1 MDGPIKRKKVAACA
15 EVITSQQ
22 VLEKLAKEREEKENE
37 NKKIKKNKPKM
48 KTNKLQQAKRK
59 CSFSDSDSEEAMRD
73 PVLEDTDDDI
83 DPEIFDAEEEE
94 SPQITIGSQVLGYS
108 KIYFQKEF

>member
-1 MDGPIKRKKVAACA
+1 MDGPIKRKKVAAGA

-22 VLEKLAKEREEKENE
+22 VLEKLAKEREEKEKE

-48 KTNKLQQAKRK
+48 KNNKLQQAKRK
-59 CSFSDSDSEEAMRD
+59 CSFSDSDSEEAMR
-73 PVLEDTDDDI
+73 VLEDTDDDI